1 MSLSTTTVTVS
12 EDRTSVSE
20 IAIGEV
26 KLDIVPELSTLSV
39 EFVLPETDSSK
50 YIFTPYR
57 DISSTNIENALN
69 EFANEVGVTKQN
81 EEPVEYNEGDLWYDI
96 DDNQLKLAREV
107 NGSVVFIPLLSG
119 DPDMD
124 TLNGGDFVWQL
135 Q

>member
-1 MSLSTTTVTVS
+1 MSLSATTVTVS

-20 IAIGEV
+20 ITIGEV
-26 KLDIVPELSTLSV
+26 KLNIVPELSTVSV
-39 EFVLPETDSSK
+39 EFVLPETDSEK
-50 YIFTPYR
+50 YIFSPYR
-57 DISSTNIENALN
+57 DINSTNVQSALN

-81 EEPVEYNEGDLWYDI
+81 EEPAEYSEGDLWYDI

-124 TLNGGDFVWQL
+124 TLNGGDFV
-135 Q
+135 

>member
-1 MSLSTTTVTVS
+1 MSLSATTVTVS

-20 IAIGEV
+20 ITIGEV
-26 KLDIVPELSTLSV
+26 KLNIVPELSTVSV
-39 EFVLPETDSSK
+39 DFVLPETDSEK
-50 YIFTPYR
+50 YIFSPYR
-57 DISSTNIENALN
+57 DINSTNLQSALN

-81 EEPVEYNEGDLWYDI
+81 EEPVEYSEGDLWYDI

-124 TLNGGDFVWQL
+124 TLNGGDFV
-135 Q
+135 

>member
-26 KLDIVPELSTLSV
+26 KLDIVPELSTVSV

-57 DISSTNIENALN
+57 DIGSTNIENALN

-124 TLNGGDFVWQL
+124 TLNGGDFV
-135 Q
+135 

>member
-26 KLDIVPELSTLSV
+26 KLDIVPELSTVSV

-124 TLNGGDFVWQL
+124 TLNGGDFV
-135 Q
+135 

>member
-26 KLDIVPELSTLSV
+26 KLNIVPELSTVSV
-39 EFVLPETDSSK
+39 GFVLPETDSSK
-50 YIFTPYR
+50 DIFSPYR
-57 DISSTNIENALN
+57 DINSTNVQSALN
-69 EFANEVGVTKQN
+69 EFANEVGVAKQN
-81 EEPVEYNEGDLWYDI
+81 EEPVEYSEGDLWYDI

-124 TLNGGDFVWQL
+124 TLNGGDFV
-135 Q
+135 

>member
-26 KLDIVPELSTLSV
+26 KLDIVPELSTVSV

-57 DISSTNIENALN
+57 DIGSTNIENALN

-81 EEPVEYNEGDLWYDI
+81 EC
-96 DDNQLKLAREV
+96 
-107 NGSVVFIPLLSG
+107 
-119 DPDMD
+119 
-124 TLNGGDFVWQL
+124 QL
-135 Q
+135 QKVAMQVQHFNRFIQLIILQLQSNAKNTVH

>member
-1 MSLSTTTVTVS
+1 MSLSATTVTVS

-20 IAIGEV
+20 ITIGEV
-26 KLDIVPELSTLSV
+26 KLNIVPELSTVSV
-39 EFVLPETDSSK
+39 EFVLPETDSEK
-50 YIFTPYR
+50 YIFSPYR
-57 DISSTNIENALN
+57 DINSTNVQSALN

-81 EEPVEYNEGDLWYDI
+81 EEPVEYSEGDLWYDI

-124 TLNGGDFVWQL
+124 TLNGGDFV
-135 Q
+135 

>member
-26 KLDIVPELSTLSV
+26 KLNIVPELSTVSV
-39 EFVLPETDSSK
+39 GFVLPETDSSK
-50 YIFTPYR
+50 YIFNPYR
-57 DISSTNIENALN
+57 DINSTNVQSALN
-69 EFANEVGVTKQN
+69 EFANEVGVAKQN
-81 EEPVEYNEGDLWYDI
+81 EEPVEYSEGDLWYDI

-124 TLNGGDFVWQL
+124 TLNGGDFV
-135 Q
+135 

>member
-1 MSLSTTTVTVS
+1 MSLSATTVTVS

-20 IAIGEV
+20 ITIGEV
-26 KLDIVPELSTLSV
+26 KLNIVPELSTVSV
-39 EFVLPETDSSK
+39 GFVLPETDSEK
-50 YIFTPYR
+50 YIFSPYR
-57 DISSTNIENALN
+57 DINSTNVQSALN

-81 EEPVEYNEGDLWYDI
+81 EEPVEYSEGDLWYDI

-124 TLNGGDFVWQL
+124 TLNGGDFV
-135 Q
+135 

>member
-1 MSLSTTTVTVS
+1 MSLSATTVTVS

-20 IAIGEV
+20 ITIGEV
-26 KLDIVPELSTLSV
+26 KLNIVPELSTVSV
-39 EFVLPETDSSK
+39 DFVLPETDSEK
-50 YIFTPYR
+50 YIFSPYR
-57 DISSTNIENALN
+57 DINSTNVQSALN

-81 EEPVEYNEGDLWYDI
+81 EEPVEYSEGDLWYDI

-124 TLNGGDFVWQL
+124 TLNGGDFV
-135 Q
+135 

>member
-26 KLDIVPELSTLSV
+26 KLNIVPELSTVSV
-39 EFVLPETDSSK
+39 GFVLPETDSSK
-50 YIFTPYR
+50 YIFSPYR
-57 DISSTNIENALN
+57 DINSTNVQSALN
-69 EFANEVGVTKQN
+69 EFANEVGVAKQN
-81 EEPVEYNEGDLWYDI
+81 EEPLEYSEGDLWYDI

-124 TLNGGDFVWQL
+124 TLNGGDFV
-135 Q
+135 